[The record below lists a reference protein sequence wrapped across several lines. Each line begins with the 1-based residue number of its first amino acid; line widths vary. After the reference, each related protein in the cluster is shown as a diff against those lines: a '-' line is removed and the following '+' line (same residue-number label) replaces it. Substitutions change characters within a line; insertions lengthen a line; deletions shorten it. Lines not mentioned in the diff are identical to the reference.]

1 MQLRSAGLGGTAIN
15 KETGKRQGISIDP
28 KILKKM
34 QAGTKLVN
42 NPNANPGY
50 VYNSK
55 NESFWFFAYEIN

>member
-15 KETGKRQGISIDP
+15 KDTGKRQGISIDP

-50 VYNSK
+50 VYNNK
-55 NESFWFFAYEIN
+55 KMRAF